1 VNATPEPLGTP
12 GDGRENRPKRN
23 VRVLYDRDH
32 ITVTDRWIEVWGM
45 RYPLAELHHVR
56 ILRARPGSLTASW
69 VLVAIGIAVAR
80 LWDQLGS
87 PGWIGALAVLG
98 VLGLVALWE
107 IRRRRR
113 SHLMI
118 ARYLGSTLVVLSDEN
133 ESRFN
138 RVARAVRRA
147 QGGLPGAKD

>member
-1 VNATPEPLGTP
+1 VHATPEQP
-12 GDGRENRPKRN
+12 GPPDAGQESRPKRN

-69 VLVAIGIAVAR
+69 VLIAIGIAIAR
-80 LWDQLGS
+80 LWDRLGS
-87 PGWIGALAVLG
+87 QGWVGAVAVLTA
-98 VLGLVALWE
+98 LGLVALLE
-107 IRRRRR
+107 VRRRRR

-118 ARYLGSTLVVLSDEN
+118 AQYLGSTLVVLSDEN
-133 ESRFN
+133 GSRFN
-138 RVARAVRRA
+138 RVTRAVGRA
-147 QGGLPGAKD
+147 QDAINGAAG

>member
-1 VNATPEPLGTP
+1 MHATPEPSGP
-12 GDGRENRPKRN
+12 PEAGRESRPKRN

-56 ILRARPGSLTASW
+56 ILRARPGGLTASW
-69 VLVAIGIAVAR
+69 ILVAIGIVIAR
-80 LWDQLGS
+80 LWDRLGTH
-87 PGWIGALAVLG
+87 GWVGALAVLTA
-98 VLGLVALWE
+98 LSLIALWE
-107 IRRRRR
+107 VRRRRR

-118 ARYLGSTLVVLSDEN
+118 AQYLGSTLVVLSDEN

-138 RVARAVRRA
+138 RVTRAVRRA
-147 QGGLPGAKD
+147 QDAVDGGAG

>member
-1 VNATPEPLGTP
+1 VNATPEPPALP
-12 GDGRENRPKRN
+12 GDGPETRPKRN
-23 VRVLYDRDH
+23 MRVLYDRDH

-45 RYPLAELHHVR
+45 RYPLAQLNHVR

-69 VLVAIGIAVAR
+69 ILVGTGMVVTR
-80 LWDQLGS
+80 LWDLLGQ
-87 PGWIGALAVLG
+87 PGWIGALAVLS

-107 IRRRRR
+107 IRKRRR

-147 QGGLPGAKD
+147 QTGLSGAGD